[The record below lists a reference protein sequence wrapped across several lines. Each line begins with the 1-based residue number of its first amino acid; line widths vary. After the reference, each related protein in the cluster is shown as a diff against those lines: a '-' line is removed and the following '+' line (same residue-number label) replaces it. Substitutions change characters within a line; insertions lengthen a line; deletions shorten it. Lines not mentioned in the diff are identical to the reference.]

1 MPQAW
6 TYSFAMEPRPV
17 GLTTTST
24 GTTPRPRRQ
33 HPQVG
38 DVAFWKFSDSWAS
51 NYSASHAGI
60 VIEVNGGNV
69 VIVDAAYG
77 NIGVRSAYSGARYAH
92 PYYDE

>member
-1 MPQAW
+1 MHRFLRSIGFSHINTRQD
-6 TYSFAMEPRPV
+6 MDKLLGIIMNEPDQTKKIA
-17 GLTTTST
+17 LSKNHIYTEFTKE
-24 GTTPRPRRQ
+24 
-33 HPQVG
+33 
-38 DVAFWKFSDSWAS
+38 F
-51 NYSASHAGI
+51 ASHAGI